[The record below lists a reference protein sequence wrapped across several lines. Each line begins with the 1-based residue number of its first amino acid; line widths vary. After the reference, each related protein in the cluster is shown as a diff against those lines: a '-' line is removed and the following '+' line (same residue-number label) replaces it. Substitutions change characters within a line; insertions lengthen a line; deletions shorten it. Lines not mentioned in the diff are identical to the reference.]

1 MKQIATLLKALIV
14 LGTILSGLSMLL
26 VGIAGMA
33 ARVQHTYLT
42 LAAIAFPFLAWG
54 AALFWFL
61 SLVTLQWKS
70 LLFQTLCFALSLP
83 MLLQTFGFHISQPR
97 QPDGSFR
104 VMSYNVSGFND
115 QQGKPAEMLRYI
127 RSKAPDII
135 CFQEFSA
142 RPEKYGYT
150 LEQICDSLP
159 EYPYYHFHNHHTTR
173 FHSGVGTAIFSKFP
187 ITSVEPI
194 PYESRINSS
203 CLYRISIQGKIV
215 TLINNHLESNGLS
228 EMDIHFIRKLVKNCR
243 FDYFPLVDEV
253 VKEKIAV
260 AAQKR
265 LSQARQ
271 ITEIARQSGGEY
283 VILCGDINDTPLSP
297 TLRLLREHY
306 TDAFVKAGRGMG
318 ATHRMVR
325 SGLRID
331 YLLHSPAMI
340 PHHFETGKVF
350 FSDHYPASCSFTL
363 Q

>member
-1 MKQIATLLKALIV
+1 MKQIVTLLKALIF
-14 LGTILSGLSMLL
+14 LGTLFSGLAMM
-26 VGIAGMA
+26 VTGIAGITA
-33 ARVQHTYLT
+33 KVQHTYIT

-61 SLVTLQWKS
+61 SLITLQWKS
-70 LLFQTLCFALSLP
+70 LLFQTLCFALSMP
-83 MLLQTFGFHISQPR
+83 MLLHTFGFHLMQPR
-97 QPDGSFR
+97 ESAGSFR
-104 VMSYNVSGFND
+104 VMSYNVSGFNE
-115 QQGKPAEMLRYI
+115 QEGKPAEMLQYI
-127 RSKAPDII
+127 RSKEPDIL

-150 LEQICDSLP
+150 LQQICDSLP
-159 EYPYYHFHNHHTTR
+159 EYRYYHFHTHHTTR
-173 FHSGVGTAIFSKFP
+173 FNSGVGTAIFSKYP

-203 CLYRISIQGKIV
+203 CLYRISIQGKSV

-228 EMDIHFIRKLVKNCR
+228 EMDIHFIRKLIKNFR
-243 FDYFPLVDEV
+243 LDYIQLVDDI

-271 ITEIARQSGGEY
+271 ITEIAKQSGGDY

-306 TDAFVKAGRGMG
+306 SDAFVKAGKGMG

-331 YLLHSPAMI
+331 YLLHSSTLI
-340 PHHFETGKVF
+340 PHRFETEKVY
-350 FSDHYPASCSFTL
+350 FSDHYPAFCSFTFE
-363 Q
+363 